1 MNKRGSVLV
10 LAVVTVLI
18 ISSLSI
24 LIMGL
29 VLTSISLQKNNEKE
43 LVAHLKLENKAYE
56 YLNDLDLNDPNL
68 NNLEEPLLLEE
79 YYLEDEEGYQF
90 ELDPVFK
97 PDTSYVLSYELI
109 VTDDKY
115 KLTVRFTFN
124 YQNSLYE
131 ITGWEIT
138 KNG

>member
-43 LVAHLKLENKAYE
+43 LVAHLKLENKAYK
-56 YLNDLDLNDPNL
+56 YLNDLNL
-68 NNLEEPLLLEE
+68 NNLKEHTTII
-79 YYLEDEEGYQF
+79 DGYEF
-90 ELDPVFK
+90 ELVESDTSSES
-97 PDTSYVLSYELI
+97 DTSYVLT
-109 VTDDKY
+109 VKDDKY
-115 KLTVRFTFN
+115 KLTVTFN
-124 YQNSLYE
+124 YQNPLYE

>member
-43 LVAHLKLENKAYE
+43 LVAHLELENKAYE
-56 YLNDLDLNDPNL
+56 YLNDLNL
-68 NNLEEPLLLEE
+68 NNLNIPIEN
-79 YYLEDEEGYQF
+79 DGY
-90 ELDPVFK
+90 VFVLYQESE
-97 PDTSYVLSYELI
+97 PDTSYVLI

-115 KLTVRFTFN
+115 KLTVKFN
-124 YQNSLYE
+124 YQNPLYE

>member
-43 LVAHLKLENKAYE
+43 LVAHLKLENKAYQ
-56 YLNDLDLNDPNL
+56 YLKNLKEPIDNDGYVFDL
-68 NNLEEPLLLEE
+68 
-79 YYLEDEEGYQF
+79 
-90 ELDPVFK
+90 VK
-97 PDTSYVLSYELI
+97 SDTSCVLT
-109 VTDDKY
+109 VTDGKY
-115 KLTVRFTFN
+115 TLTVTFN

>member
-43 LVAHLKLENKAYE
+43 LVAHLELENKAYE
-56 YLNDLDLNDPNL
+56 YLN
-68 NNLEEPLLLEE
+68 NLEEP
-79 YYLEDEEGYQF
+79 DEIYGYKF
-90 ELDPVFK
+90 DLDPEFESDK
-97 PDTSYVLSYELI
+97 SYYELI

-115 KLTVRFTFN
+115 KYELTVTFTFN
-124 YQNSLYE
+124 HQKSLYE

>member
-56 YLNDLDLNDPNL
+56 YLNNLKEPIPIDPG
-68 NNLEEPLLLEE
+68 
-79 YYLEDEEGYQF
+79 GYQF
-90 ELDPVFK
+90 ELDPEFD
-97 PDTSYVLSYELI
+97 PDTSNVLSYELI

-124 YQNSLYE
+124 NQNSLYE
-131 ITGWEIT
+131 ITGWEI
-138 KNG
+138 N

>member
-43 LVAHLKLENKAYE
+43 LVAHLELENKAYQ
-56 YLNDLDLNDPNL
+56 YLNNLNL
-68 NNLEEPLLLEE
+68 NNLKEPIEIDGYEFVLDLE
-79 YYLEDEEGYQF
+79 F
-90 ELDPVFK
+90 ES
-97 PDTSYVLSYELI
+97 DTSYVLT

>member
-43 LVAHLKLENKAYE
+43 LVAHLKLENKAYQ
-56 YLNDLDLNDPNL
+56 YLNN
-68 NNLEEPLLLEE
+68 
-79 YYLEDEEGYQF
+79 F
-90 ELDPVFK
+90 CARR
-97 PDTSYVLSYELI
+97 TI
-109 VTDDKY
+109 
-115 KLTVRFTFN
+115 
-124 YQNSLYE
+124 
-131 ITGWEIT
+131 
-138 KNG
+138 

>member
-10 LAVVTVLI
+10 LAVVTLLI

-43 LVAHLKLENKAYE
+43 LVAHLELENKAYE
-56 YLNDLDLNDPNL
+56 YLNNL
-68 NNLEEPLLLEE
+68 KEPIPIEPG
-79 YYLEDEEGYQF
+79 GYQF
-90 ELDPVFK
+90 ELDPEFD
-97 PDTSYVLSYELI
+97 PDTSYYELI

-115 KLTVRFTFN
+115 KYELTVTFTFN

>member
-43 LVAHLKLENKAYE
+43 LVAHLKLENKAYK
-56 YLNDLDLNDPNL
+56 YLNDLKEPSEIDGYEFVLDL
-68 NNLEEPLLLEE
+68 E
-79 YYLEDEEGYQF
+79 F
-90 ELDPVFK
+90 ES
-97 PDTSYVLSYELI
+97 DTSYVLT

-115 KLTVRFTFN
+115 KLTVTFN
-124 YQNSLYE
+124 YQNPLYE
-131 ITGWEIT
+131 IKGWEIT